1 MPETQISGRSAN
13 LAKRMPVSTRLR
25 LVLLAVG
32 AAAFA
37 TGIWIGLA
45 RLGLP
50 LPVPLAAAE
59 LHAPLMISGFFGTVI
74 GLERAVAVGLWWS
87 YGAPAFAVIGAL
99 TLLAG
104 FPTISGFALVAAG
117 LVLLL
122 VSIGIVARQPALFT
136 IVLALGAVSWI
147 VGTVKWIAED
157 PLPAVTGWWLNF
169 LILTI
174 AAERL
179 ELSRILTVSR
189 PSMTAF
195 VLVILLL
202 MLGSARDEFANE
214 WAPLTGVGLIGCAAW
229 LLLHDVARRTIR
241 GHGLPRFAAVSILSG
256 HAWLGVAGC
265 VLLLSPYFEMAFVYD
280 AAVHAIAIGFVL
292 SMVFGHAPI
301 IFPAVTGLRVP
312 YSGFLFVPLILL
324 HASVVLRVGGDMVE
338 AHDVRAASGVLTVI
352 ALIGYALTAALFSL
366 REKRR
371 LRNRH
376 I

>member
-99 TLLAG
+99 MLLAG
-104 FPTISGFALVAAG
+104 FPTAGGFAFISASFI
-117 LVLLL
+117 LLF
-122 VSIGIVARQPALFT
+122 VSINIVARQPALFT
-136 IVLALGAVSWI
+136 IVLAIGALCWI
-147 VGTVKWIAED
+147 IGSVQWLAENS
-157 PLPAVTGWWLNF
+157 LSAVAGWWLNF
-169 LILTI
+169 LVLTI

-179 ELSRILTVSR
+179 ELSRLLTLSR
-189 PSMTAF
+189 SRLIAF
-195 VLVILLL
+195 VLAILFLL
-202 MLGSARDEFANE
+202 LGSARDEFARE
-214 WAPLTGVGLIGCAAW
+214 WAPLTGIGFLGCATW
-229 LLLHDVARRTIR
+229 LLFHDIARRTIR
-241 GHGLPRFAAVSILSG
+241 NPGLPRFAAASILSG
-256 HAWLGVAGC
+256 HTWLGVAGC
-265 VLLLSPYFEMAFVYD
+265 VLLLSPYFEMALVYD

-324 HASVVLRVGGDMVE
+324 HASIVLRVGGDMVE